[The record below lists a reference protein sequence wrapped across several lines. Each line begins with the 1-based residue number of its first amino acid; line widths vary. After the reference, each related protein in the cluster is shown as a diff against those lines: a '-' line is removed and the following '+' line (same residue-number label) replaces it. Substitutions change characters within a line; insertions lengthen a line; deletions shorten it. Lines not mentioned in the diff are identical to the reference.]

1 MMIIRT
7 DQGQATQI
15 NFTSNKSL
23 SYVGIGYAVM
33 TFTKNHVTGGTS
45 QYNRSLYWVSFPF
58 DVWLRDVTG
67 FGEYGTHWIMEYYD
81 GESRAQNG
89 LWADS
94 DTYWKY
100 ITNPNYKLEAGKG
113 YVLCLNLGK
122 MATAFTNTNEVSLY
136 FPSTSPL
143 EVISSEVTEAEVPAH
158 TCTIERDN
166 RTIYDSNWNLIG
178 VPGFKDITN
187 VGVGGSAHKDY
198 NTEINAD
205 CVSFYY
211 AYQSSDNSYIATA
224 QTNNFQIM
232 HSYMVQYAGEI
243 LWSSKKFSNPPT
255 SVAARRT
262 GDMPSEHTLRLE
274 LAQGEDK
281 ADQTIIK
288 FQEQDATADFDM
300 NIDMTKIKNSG
311 ANIYTL
317 TENTAI
323 MVAGN
328 ALPMEKTTIP
338 VGIEVA
344 NAGTYTLRM
353 PDGTDGISVTLID
366 NQTGI
371 HTDMLLSEYTI
382 TLDAGSHLNR
392 FYIAVDPD
400 RTATSVENVGEEAK
414 GDKAKGVEKYLI
426 DGQLFIRTAEGI
438 FDARGQ
444 RL

>member
-1 MMIIRT
+1 
-7 DQGQATQI
+7 
-15 NFTSNKSL
+15 
-23 SYVGIGYAVM
+23 
-33 TFTKNHVTGGTS
+33 
-45 QYNRSLYWVSFPF
+45 
-58 DVWLRDVTG
+58 
-67 FGEYGTHWIMEYYD
+67 
-81 GESRAQNG
+81 
-89 LWADS
+89 
-94 DTYWKY
+94 
-100 ITNPNYKLEAGKG
+100 
-113 YVLCLNLGK
+113 
-122 MATAFTNTNEVSLY
+122 
-136 FPSTSPL
+136 
-143 EVISSEVTEAEVPAH
+143 
-158 TCTIERDN
+158 
-166 RTIYDSNWNLIG
+166 
-178 VPGFKDITN
+178 
-187 VGVGGSAHKDY
+187 
-198 NTEINAD
+198 
-205 CVSFYY
+205 
-211 AYQSSDNSYIATA
+211 
-224 QTNNFQIM
+224 M
-232 HSYMVQYAGEI
+232 HSYLVQYAGEI

-262 GDMPSEHTLRLE
+262 GEMPSEHTLRLE

-288 FQEQDATADFDM
+288 LQEQDATADFDM

-414 GDKAKGVEKYLI
+414 GVEKYLI

>member
-1 MMIIRT
+1 
-7 DQGQATQI
+7 
-15 NFTSNKSL
+15 
-23 SYVGIGYAVM
+23 
-33 TFTKNHVTGGTS
+33 
-45 QYNRSLYWVSFPF
+45 
-58 DVWLRDVTG
+58 
-67 FGEYGTHWIMEYYD
+67 
-81 GESRAQNG
+81 
-89 LWADS
+89 
-94 DTYWKY
+94 
-100 ITNPNYKLEAGKG
+100 
-113 YVLCLNLGK
+113 
-122 MATAFTNTNEVSLY
+122 
-136 FPSTSPL
+136 
-143 EVISSEVTEAEVPAH
+143 
-158 TCTIERDN
+158 
-166 RTIYDSNWNLIG
+166 
-178 VPGFKDITN
+178 
-187 VGVGGSAHKDY
+187 
-198 NTEINAD
+198 
-205 CVSFYY
+205 
-211 AYQSSDNSYIATA
+211 
-224 QTNNFQIM
+224 M
-232 HSYMVQYAGEI
+232 HSYMVQFAGTIE
-243 LWSSKKFSNPPT
+243 WSSLAFNKAPS

-288 FQEQDATADFDM
+288 LQEQDATADFDM

-414 GDKAKGVEKYLI
+414 GKGVKYLI

-438 FDARGQ
+438 FDAQGRK
-444 RL
+444 L